1 MLGLENKITKSV
13 ISSSENFPQKNMLT
27 ITEDLLAM
35 ENSRNL
41 RIPNTQLVAVVRH
54 LTCFGRPVQGHGRRF
69 SANTFFSF

>member
-1 MLGLENKITKSV
+1 MLGLENKITRSV

-54 LTCFGRPVQGHGRRF
+54 LTCFGRRGPEPRAPVR
-69 SANTFFSF
+69 S